1 MQPVKIKNINKSY
14 MKKPFIVKGRVKYLN
29 VEPNRNSSGSHLNA
43 IVFDD
48 SSEIEIVAFKNC
60 ENIAKLLKV
69 NNVVTIENGILREV
83 NKDYKKIKHK
93 YQIIL
98 ESISIIKIINN
109 NEVDTGALPIH
120 KYTSAAELNTLT
132 TGMIIDVIG
141 VCYQL
146 NIEKTVN
153 AQNQQ
158 IRKGQII
165 VDSTVLIDVRFSGD
179 KVDTLYKVGSTLTLI
194 SAKFINFNGKRYLIV
209 GDSSSV
215 KYVSDFPVVFPDQR
229 LSTSSITQ
237 PNKNSTIELPEQ
249 RLMSSSITQSYKISG
264 NESIDQKPS
273 TSYSTPSNKRKTQ
286 DFEGEEGSSK
296 TEPKQ
301 ESFSDERFVS
311 TVFNLV
317 KNINNDKNGEW
328 CSTGEPHNKVL
339 LLDDN
344 GKEANERI

>member
-1 MQPVKIKNINKSY
+1 MEPVKIKNLNKSY
-14 MKKPFIVKGRVKYLN
+14 MYKPFIVKGRVKYLN
-29 VEPNRNSSGSHLNA
+29 VETNGNSSASHLNA
-43 IVFDD
+43 IIFDD

-69 NNVVTIENGILREV
+69 NNVVTIENGILQEV
-83 NKDYKKIKHK
+83 NKNCKKIKHK

-165 VDSTVLIDVRFSGD
+165 VDNTVLIDVRFSGD

-194 SAKFINFNGKRYLIV
+194 SAKFVNFNGKRYLIV

-215 KYVSDFPVVFPDQR
+215 KYGWITAVIARRWVVDSQTTALVASGPITPQTTAVSGIRATGKQRIVF
-229 LSTSSITQ
+229 LI
-237 PNKNSTIELPEQ
+237 I
-249 RLMSSSITQSYKISG
+249 
-264 NESIDQKPS
+264 
-273 TSYSTPSNKRKTQ
+273 
-286 DFEGEEGSSK
+286 
-296 TEPKQ
+296 
-301 ESFSDERFVS
+301 
-311 TVFNLV
+311 
-317 KNINNDKNGEW
+317 
-328 CSTGEPHNKVL
+328 L
-339 LLDDN
+339 L
-344 GKEANERI
+344 